1 MLSTYTPLLRDPAAR
16 RFMTGSA
23 IGRLGGAMF
32 GMSLVAMVST
42 RTGSFALA
50 GAVSATGLVVLA
62 LTAVVAGRLTDRFGQ
77 RRVTYPLV
85 IWSSLWC
92 AFVVAASALDWPRW
106 MLFFSYAMA
115 TVVANVG
122 TLSRARWAHLLRKEP
137 GAQHTAMS
145 LEQVV
150 DELSFVLGPALAI
163 ALATLWFPEAGYIAA
178 SLFYLIGTLV
188 FLSERTTEPPVD
200 AAAHHETSLAIRTPG
215 IVVLTCVL
223 FMTGAIFGSNEVTA
237 IAVAKDQ
244 GHPSASGIIVA
255 LFALGS
261 AGAGLW
267 FGGRTLTR
275 SLQSLLVVGT
285 AGMFLLEAPI
295 LLTDNLLPMA
305 LVMMVAGAA
314 TAPTLIIS
322 MQLAQQLVP
331 PAQVNEAMSVVLTG
345 LIIGIA
351 AGSAVSGTVIER
363 VEPHAGFWV
372 PVIAG
377 GTALTLAI
385 AGRAVLRRRRAQ
397 PLS

>member
-1 MLSTYTPLLRDPAAR
+1 MLSTYTPLLKDSATR
-16 RFMTGSA
+16 RFMIGSA

-32 GMSLVAMVST
+32 GMSLVAMIST

-50 GAVSATGLVVLA
+50 GAVSATGLVILA

-77 RRVTYPLV
+77 RRVTYPLL
-85 IWSSLWC
+85 IWSSVWC
-92 AFVVAASALDWPRW
+92 AVMVTASALEWPTW
-106 MLFFSYAMA
+106 TLFGAYAMA
-115 TVVANVG
+115 TIVANLG
-122 TLSRARWAHLLRKEP
+122 TLSRARWAHKLRDEP
-137 GAQHTAMS
+137 NKLHTSMS

-178 SLFYLIGTLV
+178 ALFYLVGTLI
-188 FLSERTTEPPVD
+188 FLSDGSTEPPVD
-200 AAAHHETSLAIRTPG
+200 EVAHHGSALAIRTPG
-215 IVVLTCVL
+215 ILILTCVL

-244 GHPSASGIIVA
+244 GNPSASGLIVA
-255 LFALGS
+255 LFAVGS
-261 AGAGLW
+261 AAAGLW
-267 FGGRTLTR
+267 FGSRTLTR

-295 LLTDNLLPMA
+295 LLTEHLVPIA

-322 MQLAQQLVP
+322 MQLAQKLVP
-331 PAQVNEAMSVVLTG
+331 SSLVNEAMSGVLTG

-351 AGSAVSGTVIER
+351 AGSALSGIVIEQVR
-363 VEPHAGFWV
+363 PHAGFWV
-372 PVIAG
+372 PVAAG
-377 GTALTLAI
+377 GIALLLAV
-385 AGRAVLRRRRAQ
+385 AGRAFLRRKRA
-397 PLS
+397 

>member
-1 MLSTYTPLLRDPAAR
+1 MLSTYTPLLKDSATR
-16 RFMTGSA
+16 RFMIGSA

-32 GMSLVAMVST
+32 GMSLVAMIST

-50 GAVSATGLVVLA
+50 GAVSATGLVILA

-77 RRVTYPLV
+77 RRVTYPLL
-85 IWSSLWC
+85 IWSSVWC
-92 AFVVAASALDWPRW
+92 AVMVAASALEWPTW
-106 MLFFSYAMA
+106 TLFGVYAMA
-115 TVVANVG
+115 TIVANVG
-122 TLSRARWAHLLRKEP
+122 TLSRARWAHKLRDQPNKL
-137 GAQHTAMS
+137 HTSMS

-178 SLFYLIGTLV
+178 ALFYLVGTLI
-188 FLSERTTEPPVD
+188 FLSDGSTEPPVD
-200 AAAHHETSLAIRTPG
+200 EVAHHGSALAIRTPG
-215 IVVLTCVL
+215 ILILTCVL

-244 GHPSASGIIVA
+244 GNPSASGLIVA
-255 LFALGS
+255 LFAVGS
-261 AGAGLW
+261 AAAGLW
-267 FGGRTLTR
+267 FGSRTLTR

-295 LLTDNLLPMA
+295 LLTEHLVPIA

-322 MQLAQQLVP
+322 MQLAQKLVP
-331 PAQVNEAMSVVLTG
+331 SSQVNEAMSVVLTG

-351 AGSAVSGTVIER
+351 AGSALSGIVIEQVR
-363 VEPHAGFWV
+363 PHAGFWV
-372 PVIAG
+372 PVAAG
-377 GTALTLAI
+377 GIALLLAV
-385 AGRAVLRRRRAQ
+385 AGRAFLRRKRA
-397 PLS
+397 

>member
-1 MLSTYTPLLRDPAAR
+1 MLSTYTPLLKDSATR
-16 RFMTGSA
+16 RFMIGSA

-32 GMSLVAMVST
+32 GMSLVAMIST

-50 GAVSATGLVVLA
+50 GAVSATGLVILA

-77 RRVTYPLV
+77 RRVTYPLL
-85 IWSSLWC
+85 IWSSVWC
-92 AFVVAASALDWPRW
+92 AVMVAASALEWPTW
-106 MLFFSYAMA
+106 TLFGAYAMA
-115 TVVANVG
+115 TIVANLG
-122 TLSRARWAHLLRKEP
+122 TLSRARWAHKLRDEP
-137 GAQHTAMS
+137 NKLHTSMS

-178 SLFYLIGTLV
+178 ALFYLVGTLI
-188 FLSERTTEPPVD
+188 FLSDRSTEPPVD
-200 AAAHHETSLAIRTPG
+200 EVAHHGSALAIRTPG
-215 IVVLTCVL
+215 ILILTCVL

-244 GHPSASGIIVA
+244 GNPSASGLIVA
-255 LFALGS
+255 LFAVGS
-261 AGAGLW
+261 AAAGLW
-267 FGGRTLTR
+267 FGSRTLTR

-295 LLTDNLLPMA
+295 LLTEHLVPIA

-322 MQLAQQLVP
+322 MQLAQKLVP
-331 PAQVNEAMSVVLTG
+331 SSQVNEAMSVVLTG

-351 AGSAVSGTVIER
+351 AGSALSGIVIEQVR
-363 VEPHAGFWV
+363 PHAGFWV
-372 PVIAG
+372 PVAAG
-377 GTALTLAI
+377 GIALLLAV
-385 AGRAVLRRRRAQ
+385 AGRAFLRRKRA
-397 PLS
+397 